1 MKKSY
6 LLLIAVALCFSFLLP
21 RELFGQT
28 KDTNI
33 KYAGVRSSNY
43 GIKPFPSKEEW
54 KNALFTMQEKFEG
67 TIPTAIWIVGVMRG
81 SENMYL
87 EFPSEGK
94 EVKNVIF
101 AEEDKH
107 EPYLKYFDEN
117 GIKVFLQVESANA
130 DMLEVIDLVLNRYK
144 HHPCVIGFG
153 VDVEWYRVKDNPG
166 TGMKVTDELA
176 EQWEKRVKEHNPGY
190 KIFLKHWDPLWM
202 PPTYRGEIFFVDDS
216 QMLESLEAMVNEFKN
231 QWAAKFYPNPVIF
244 QIGYMADKKWWGNF
258 EDPPKYMGEK
268 IAEAIKD
275 HECGIIWVDFTLK
288 DVVPV
293 K

>member
-6 LLLIAVALCFSFLLP
+6 LLLIVAALCFSILLP
-21 RELFGQT
+21 RELFSQA

-33 KYAGVRSSNY
+33 KYAGARSSNY

-54 KNALFTMQEKFEG
+54 KSALYSMHEKFEG
-67 TIPTAIWIVGVMRG
+67 SIPTAIWIVGVMRG

-87 EFPSEGK
+87 EFPSDGK

-153 VDVEWYRVKDNPG
+153 VDVEWYRVKDNPE
-166 TGMKVTDELA
+166 TGMKISDEVA
-176 EQWEKRVKEHNPGY
+176 EQWEKKVKEHNPDY
-190 KIFLKHWDPLWM
+190 KIFLKHWDYLWM
-202 PPTYRGEIFFVDDS
+202 PPKYRGDIVFVDDS
-216 QMLESLEAMVNEFKN
+216 QMLESFDAMVAEFKN
-231 QWAAKFYPNPVIF
+231 TWAANFFPNTVIF
-244 QIGYMADKKWWGNF
+244 QIGYKADKPWWQNF
-258 EDPPKYMGEK
+258 QDPPKYMGEK
-268 IAEAIKD
+268 IAEAIKG